1 MRVNYLAH
9 GFFKIF
15 KQILALYGRISGLAR
30 HPDGVRVDIYI
41 EPHMPTPGCKMMSLR
56 RIRVLLLWLLPCSR
70 ALTVSPRVTLDRR
83 AFAATAIATLPTA
96 ANAALAC
103 DAPPA
108 AGILENRDRG
118 LNEKALISTDFYFVT
133 GRRPPRVLDVQ
144 NLPRDDPKW
153 NAWGECASGSD
164 GSNACTYIPLKQRY
178 DAYSRHGS
186 TVMAAAE
193 DLADLAELGRALK
206 QRDLAAAALLLDN
219 GEKVKAPSA
228 LRSAS
233 RKALLLADG
242 LLISAN
248 SGGLGREIL
257 VARYYVNEFHYA
269 TERIMLASDDVDWG
283 AVSDLWRLGADSY
296 NSFFVCVN
304 KAVVPKVGEKFVA
317 VRV

>member
-1 MRVNYLAH
+1 MGTRSFSTTGLLLVFIGPGLVELRRVRVRVNYLAH

-153 NAWGECASGSD
+153 NA
-164 GSNACTYIPLKQRY
+164 
-178 DAYSRHGS
+178 YSRHGS

-193 DLADLAELGRALK
+193 DLAELGRALK
-206 QRDLAAAALLLDN
+206 QRDLAVAALLLDN